1 MNKILV
7 IGDIIIDHYIYS
19 SCERISPEAPVPVAK
34 IIDENFILGGAS
46 NVARN
51 IAAFNYPVEL
61 IGLIGDDDNGKR
73 IIDLIKKNKHIENN
87 IVVDKNRP
95 TTIKSRLISKGQQII
110 RIDKEE
116 IFPVNPEITNK
127 ITESLKS
134 DHSKYSCVVVSDYG
148 KGFLADAFLS
158 DIMNLCKKRNIKV
171 LVDQKGKNFEKYRG
185 AFLLTPNKKELS
197 DATGIQITDDDS
209 IKRAL
214 KVLKNLTDSSKQLV
228 TLSENGIALLEDNN
242 LYKFNSEKKQVFDV
256 TGAGD
261 TVIAAIA
268 YKLSK
273 NENLSNSIVFANRAA
288 GIVVGKIGA
297 AVATL
302 DEVYEKSIQKKNIYR
317 DLKNFKNVLMKN
329 KHQKF
334 VFTNG
339 CFDIIHKGHI
349 TYLEEASK
357 MGEILVVGLNSDESV
372 RKLKGPN
379 RPINNEDDRAKV
391 LSSLSSVDYIIIFE
405 ENDPYNLIKELK
417 PSILVKGGD
426 YEIEN
431 VIGHDLVDK
440 TVIIDFVDDLSTT
453 NIINK
458 IKSLKNE

>member
-19 SCERISPEAPVPVAK
+19 SCDRISPEAPVPVAK

-73 IIDLIKKNKHIENN
+73 IINLIKKNKHIENN
-87 IVVDKNRP
+87 IVIDKNRP

-116 IFPVNPEITNK
+116 IFPVNPEITIK

-148 KGFLADAFLS
+148 KGFLTDAFLS

-171 LVDQKGKNFEKYRG
+171 LVDPKGKNFKKYRG

-214 KVLKNLTDSSKQLV
+214 KVLKNLTNSSKQLV
-228 TLSENGIALLEDNN
+228 TLSEKGIALLEDNN
-242 LYKFNSEKKQVFDV
+242 LHKFNSEKKQVFDV

-273 NENLSNSIVFANRAA
+273 NENLANSIVFANRAA

-302 DEVYEKSIQKKNIYR
+302 DEIYEKSIQKKNIYR
-317 DLKNFKNVLMKN
+317 DLKNLMNVLMKN

-357 MGEILVVGLNSDESV
+357 MGEILIVGLNSDESV

-417 PSILVKGGD
+417 PSVLVKGGD

-440 TVIIDFVDDLSTT
+440 TVIIDFVEDLSTT

>member
-1 MNKILV
+1 
-7 IGDIIIDHYIYS
+7 
-19 SCERISPEAPVPVAK
+19 
-34 IIDENFILGGAS
+34 
-46 NVARN
+46 
-51 IAAFNYPVEL
+51 
-61 IGLIGDDDNGKR
+61 
-73 IIDLIKKNKHIENN
+73 
-87 IVVDKNRP
+87 
-95 TTIKSRLISKGQQII
+95 
-110 RIDKEE
+110 
-116 IFPVNPEITNK
+116 
-127 ITESLKS
+127 
-134 DHSKYSCVVVSDYG
+134 
-148 KGFLADAFLS
+148 
-158 DIMNLCKKRNIKV
+158 
-171 LVDQKGKNFEKYRG
+171 
-185 AFLLTPNKKELS
+185 
-197 DATGIQITDDDS
+197 
-209 IKRAL
+209 
-214 KVLKNLTDSSKQLV
+214 
-228 TLSENGIALLEDNN
+228 
-242 LYKFNSEKKQVFDV
+242 
-256 TGAGD
+256 
-261 TVIAAIA
+261 
-268 YKLSK
+268 
-273 NENLSNSIVFANRAA
+273 
-288 GIVVGKIGA
+288 
-297 AVATL
+297 
-302 DEVYEKSIQKKNIYR
+302 
-317 DLKNFKNVLMKN
+317 MKN

-357 MGEILVVGLNSDESV
+357 MGEILIVGLNSDESV